1 MRNFIKLSTVFI
13 SILFLNGC
21 GQWVAELMVDS
32 NAIYMDAV
40 NLRNEV
46 VEFRK
51 FIRRECKESLERSI
65 EKIKQSDDTEEDN
78 EEKLRQYLAKYYV
91 QPITIA
97 LIKEMLDDPNSVLTK
112 AMGCEAKPDA
122 GE

>member
-1 MRNFIKLSTVFI
+1 
-13 SILFLNGC
+13 
-21 GQWVAELMVDS
+21 MVDA

-40 NLRNEV
+40 NFRNEV

-51 FIRRECKESLERSI
+51 FIRRECKESLDRSI
-65 EKIKQSDDTEEDN
+65 EKIKQSDDTEEDI
-78 EEKLRQYLAKYYV
+78 EEKLRKYLAKYYV
-91 QPITIA
+91 QPVTIE
-97 LIKEMLDDPNSVLTK
+97 LIKEIQDNPNGILSK